1 MKRSIYYS
9 FLLSAALVAGMTSC
23 SDENDVFGS
32 QGRNVT
38 MTVNINRGEMAT
50 RSVLTEEDGDLKCT
64 WEASDLVLVVDNTG
78 KKLGVLKLE
87 SGAGQ
92 QSATFKGTLTTD
104 AEGDTDVTFL
114 YLGNTSEAQLK
125 ALESPVTIDYS
136 AQDGTL
142 DWLIDHDFF
151 SATENVNVD
160 LSSIEV
166 ESVSLLRQL
175 SFGKFEIALPE
186 GVTYNGEA
194 IEISGPGVYTNASV
208 SLTEGTTFSNNGKI
222 IITRPEN
229 TTSTEF
235 YVAILPTSESITP
248 TFSTTVDGQ
257 KYSYTL
263 DARTWAA
270 SEFVRKDNGDG
281 TFSGMQLNMTA
292 SSDLYGEYEN
302 EDPRNPLH
310 KFAKY
315 NLVRVGE
322 RGSLINGFA
331 DSEYENGALYQW
343 GRNYGYMDTNGIY
356 REEIVS
362 PGTDFTNF
370 IDALGR
376 FDDPDA
382 EYDRILDYF
391 VYNPRPNQ
399 YFMTSGT
406 AMRYTP
412 QHPQY
417 VLWYDAPNF
426 YTSVDDIK
434 ANPDKYFMD
443 GTPGSRYCGYGNLAI
458 GMEQKNEKPDYWLS
472 SFGDGGST
480 WEKRAE
486 KCGYEKTNP
495 CPTGWKL
502 PSLEDFKEIAPEGR
516 GLDANK
522 SMASMLSNYCEVRK
536 TKDGVNYV
544 IRWIYDSSAITI
556 EAVVVEN
563 SISKSEVTSKF
574 WDDNRDKKVVRVF
587 PFTGSIVPLICLSDG
602 RMMANVEYIVRPH
615 HRGFLDY
622 IGFQGGYGASN
633 NYYWMLIG
641 PDNNGGAPF
650 GGYWIDEKNNAFKF
664 EAKEIEHGVN
674 TSNSTFTAT
683 SCLFVGSAEPVMGY
697 AIRPVMDTTA
707 K

>member
-9 FLLSAALVAGMTSC
+9 FLLSTALVAGMTSC
-23 SDENDVFGS
+23 SDENDIFGS
-32 QGRNVT
+32 QGRNVA

-64 WEASDLVLVVDNTG
+64 WEANDLVLVVDNTG
-78 KKLGVLKLE
+78 KKLGILKLF

-92 QSATFKGTLTTD
+92 QSATFKGTLTTT
-104 AEGDTDVTFL
+104 AEGNTDVTFL
-114 YLGNTSEAQLK
+114 YLGNTSEEQLK

-142 DWLIDHDFF
+142 NWLIDHDFF
-151 SATENVNVD
+151 SATQNVNVD

-175 SFGKFEIALPE
+175 SFGKFEISLPE

-222 IITRPEN
+222 TITRPEN

-248 TFSTTVDGQ
+248 TFSTTVNGQ

-263 DARTWAA
+263 DARTWTA

-315 NLVRVGE
+315 NLVRVGD

-343 GRNYGYMDTNGIY
+343 GRNYGYMD
-356 REEIVS
+356 VS
-362 PGTDFTNF
+362 GTYPGSKVTISGDFTNYM
-370 IDALGR
+370 DALGDYTWYDAWNNVSTSSSMNYYR
-376 FDDPDA
+376 VFDCYAYPENA
-382 EYDRILDYF
+382 VI
-391 VYNPRPNQ
+391 
-399 YFMTSGT
+399 TSGT
-406 AMRYTP
+406 GLSGYGNGYEWWANLDNYERYG
-412 QHPQY
+412 
-417 VLWYDAPNF
+417 D
-426 YTSVDDIK
+426 VDMLK
-434 ANPDKYFMD
+434 AHPDKYFFD
-443 GTPGSRYCGYGNLAI
+443 SSNNAT
-458 GMEQKNEKPDYWLS
+458 DYWIS
-472 SFGDGGST
+472 SFAGGGSNWT
-480 WEKRAE
+480 ARATA
-486 KCGYEKTNP
+486 CGYETENP
-495 CPTGWKL
+495 CPEGWKL
-502 PSLEDFKEIAPEGR
+502 PTEADFKEICPSSMPSYNGNLSTLITQKAKPELR
-516 GLDANK
+516 E
-522 SMASMLSNYCEVRK
+522 SNAGVR
-536 TKDGVNYV
+536 YV
-544 IRWIYDSSAITI
+544 IRWLNYSGYLKIQ
-556 EAVVVEN
+556 AVVVDSEFKESDIAAIVWDN
-563 SISKSEVTSKF
+563 NTDVVERIFPYTGNISPYVATDTQLTKYLGQTI
-574 WDDNRDKKVVRVF
+574 KVVF
-587 PFTGSIVPLICLSDG
+587 PYTMGTVTQTKMTAGDQTGFILGYADYYYPWTLFTPNKSY
-602 RMMANVEYIVRPH
+602 A
-615 HRGFLDY
+615 
-622 IGFQGGYGASN
+622 ASV
-633 NYYWMLIG
+633 
-641 PDNNGGAPF
+641 
-650 GGYWIDEKNNAFKF
+650 GGYWVGDSKKTFQFFDRSKADNSGSSSIDIRTTDAQ
-664 EAKEIEHGVN
+664 
-674 TSNSTFTAT
+674 TA
-683 SCLFVGSAEPVMGY
+683 Y